1 MNRDEHI
8 AEGIVR
14 LQNAIDEEAQNVREL
29 AADLARHI
37 QAYGAT
43 GNETI
48 DNLVFELTINARNM
62 DESDLIDSAQELI
75 YAFDDFLFEEY
86 GDEEEDA
93 EGYEFIE
100 IMNEICSRLS
110 NRETLNDLSN
120 RETLNDTTIINEL
133 FDALIEYMDEHGVDM
148 NEVVSHITESLRDEN
163 NQSK

>member
-1 MNRDEHI
+1 MNRDEYI

-29 AADLARHI
+29 ASDLARHI

-62 DESDLIDSAQELI
+62 EESDLIDTAQELI
-75 YAFDDFLFEEY
+75 DAFDDFLFEEE
-86 GDEEEDA
+86 EEEDA
-93 EGYEFIE
+93 EAYEFIE
-100 IMNEICSRLS
+100 IMSEICSR
-110 NRETLNDLSN
+110 LSN

-133 FDALIEYMDEHGVDM
+133 FDDLIAYMDEHGVDM
-148 NEVVSHITESLRDEN
+148 NEVVSHITESLRDEE
-163 NQSK
+163 QSK

>member
-14 LQNAIDEEAQNVREL
+14 LQNAIDENPHGFEQSEEAHNIREL

-62 DESDLIDSAQELI
+62 EESDLIDTAQELI
-75 YAFDDFLFEEY
+75 DAFNDFIFEVY
-86 GDEEEDA
+86 GYEEEDA
-93 EGYEFIE
+93 EEYEFIE
-100 IMNEICSRLS
+100 IMNEICSR
-110 NRETLNDLSN
+110 LSN

-133 FDALIEYMDEHGVDM
+133 FDALIEYMDNHDVDM
-148 NEVVSHITESLRDEN
+148 NEVLSHITELLHES
-163 NQSK
+163 QHAK

>member
-8 AEGIVR
+8 AEAIVR
-14 LQNAIDEEAQNVREL
+14 LQNAIDEEAYNIREL
-29 AADLARHI
+29 ATDLARQI

-62 DESDLIDSAQELI
+62 DESDLIDSVQELI
-75 YAFDDFLFEEY
+75 NAFDAFIFEEY
-86 GDEEEDA
+86 GYEEEDA
-93 EGYEFIE
+93 EVYEFIE

-110 NRETLNDLSN
+110 NRETLND
-120 RETLNDTTIINEL
+120 TTIINEL
-133 FDALIEYMDEHGVDM
+133 FDALIAYMDEHGVDM

>member
-8 AEGIVR
+8 TEGIVR

-29 AADLARHI
+29 ASDLARHI

-62 DESDLIDSAQELI
+62 YESDVIDSAQELI
-75 YAFDDFLFEEY
+75 YAFEDFLFEQE
-86 GDEEEDA
+86 EEEDA
-93 EGYEFIE
+93 EAYEFIE
-100 IMNEICSRLS
+100 IISEICSR
-110 NRETLNDLSN
+110 LSN

-133 FDALIEYMDEHGVDM
+133 FDDLIAYMDEHGVDM
-148 NEVVSHITESLRDEN
+148 NEVVSHITESLRDEE
-163 NQSK
+163 QSK

>member
-1 MNRDEHI
+1 MNRDEYI

-14 LQNAIDEEAQNVREL
+14 LQNAIDEESSNVREL
-29 AADLARHI
+29 ATDIARLI

-75 YAFDDFLFEEY
+75 DAFDDFLFEEE
-86 GDEEEDA
+86 EEEDA
-93 EGYEFIE
+93 EAYEFIE
-100 IMNEICSRLS
+100 IISEICSR
-110 NRETLNDLSN
+110 LSN

-148 NEVVSHITESLRDEN
+148 NEVVSHITESLHER
-163 NQSK
+163 QHAK

>member
-1 MNRDEHI
+1 MNRDERI
-8 AEGIVR
+8 AEAIVR
-14 LQNAIDEEAQNVREL
+14 LQNAIDEEAHNIREL
-29 AADLARHI
+29 ATDLARLI

-62 DESDLIDSAQELI
+62 GESDLIDSAQELI
-75 YAFDDFLFEEY
+75 DAFDDFLFEEY

-93 EGYEFIE
+93 EVYEFIE
-100 IMNEICSRLS
+100 IMNEICSR
-110 NRETLNDLSN
+110 LSN

-148 NEVVSHITESLRDEN
+148 NEVVSHITESLHESQ
-163 NQSK
+163 QSK

>member
-8 AEGIVR
+8 TEGIVR

-29 AADLARHI
+29 ATDLASHI

-62 DESDLIDSAQELI
+62 EESDLIDSAQELI
-75 YAFDDFLFEEY
+75 DAFDDFLFEEE
-86 GDEEEDA
+86 EEEDA
-93 EGYEFIE
+93 EAYEFIE
-100 IMNEICSRLS
+100 IISEICSR
-110 NRETLNDLSN
+110 LSN

-133 FDALIEYMDEHGVDM
+133 FDDLIAYMDEHGVDM
-148 NEVVSHITESLRDEN
+148 NEVLSHITESLHER
-163 NQSK
+163 QHAK

>member
-1 MNRDEHI
+1 MNRDERI
-8 AEGIVR
+8 AEAIVR
-14 LQNAIDEEAQNVREL
+14 LQNAIDEEAHNIREL
-29 AADLARHI
+29 ATDLARQI

-62 DESDLIDSAQELI
+62 EESDLIDTAQELI
-75 YAFDDFLFEEY
+75 YAFDDFMFEEY

-93 EGYEFIE
+93 ESYEFIE
-100 IMNEICSRLS
+100 IMNEICSR
-110 NRETLNDLSN
+110 LSN

-148 NEVVSHITESLRDEN
+148 NEVVSHITESLRDEG
-163 NQSK
+163 QSK

>member
-1 MNRDEHI
+1 MNRDERI
-8 AEGIVR
+8 AEAIVR
-14 LQNAIDEEAQNVREL
+14 LQNAIDEEAHNIREL
-29 AADLARHI
+29 ATDLARQI

-62 DESDLIDSAQELI
+62 EESDLIDTAQELI
-75 YAFDDFLFEEY
+75 NAFDDFMFEEY
-86 GDEEEDA
+86 GNEEEDA
-93 EGYEFIE
+93 EAYEFIE
-100 IMNEICSRLS
+100 IMNEICSR
-110 NRETLNDLSN
+110 LSN

>member
-8 AEGIVR
+8 AEGIAR

-29 AADLARHI
+29 ASDLARHI

-62 DESDLIDSAQELI
+62 YESDVIDSAQELI
-75 YAFDDFLFEEY
+75 YAFEDFLFEQE
-86 GDEEEDA
+86 EEEDA
-93 EGYEFIE
+93 EVYELIE
-100 IMNEICSRLS
+100 IISEICSR
-110 NRETLNDLSN
+110 LSN

-133 FDALIEYMDEHGVDM
+133 FDDLIAYMDEHGVDM
-148 NEVVSHITESLRDEN
+148 NEVVSHITESLRDEE
-163 NQSK
+163 QSK

>member
-29 AADLARHI
+29 ASDLARHI

-62 DESDLIDSAQELI
+62 YESDVIDSAQELI
-75 YAFDDFLFEEY
+75 NAFDAFMFEEY

-93 EGYEFIE
+93 EVYEFIE
-100 IMNEICSRLS
+100 IMNEICSR
-110 NRETLNDLSN
+110 LSN

-133 FDALIEYMDEHGVDM
+133 FDALIEYMDNHDVDM
-148 NEVVSHITESLRDEN
+148 NEVLSHMTELLHESQ
-163 NQSK
+163 QSK

>member
-1 MNRDEHI
+1 MNRDEYI

-29 AADLARHI
+29 ASDLARHI

-75 YAFDDFLFEEY
+75 DAFDDFLFEEE
-86 GDEEEDA
+86 EEEDA
-93 EGYEFIE
+93 EAYEFIE
-100 IMNEICSRLS
+100 IISEICSR
-110 NRETLNDLSN
+110 LSN

-133 FDALIEYMDEHGVDM
+133 FDALIEYMDNHGVDM

>member
-14 LQNAIDEEAQNVREL
+14 LQNAIDEESPNVREL
-29 AADLARHI
+29 ATDLASHI

-62 DESDLIDSAQELI
+62 EESDLIDSAQELI
-75 YAFDDFLFEEY
+75 DAFDDFLFEEE
-86 GDEEEDA
+86 EEEDA
-93 EGYEFIE
+93 EAYEFIE
-100 IMNEICSRLS
+100 IMSEICSR
-110 NRETLNDLSN
+110 LSN

-133 FDALIEYMDEHGVDM
+133 FDDLIAYMDEHDVDM
-148 NEVVSHITESLRDEN
+148 NEVVSHITESLHER
-163 NQSK
+163 QHAK

>member
-29 AADLARHI
+29 ASDLARHI

-62 DESDLIDSAQELI
+62 YESDVIDSAQELI
-75 YAFDDFLFEEY
+75 YAFEDFLFEQE
-86 GDEEEDA
+86 EEEDA
-93 EGYEFIE
+93 EVYELIE
-100 IMNEICSRLS
+100 IISEICSR
-110 NRETLNDLSN
+110 LSN

-133 FDALIEYMDEHGVDM
+133 FDDLIAYMDEHGVDM
-148 NEVVSHITESLRDEN
+148 NEVVSHITESLHERQ
-163 NQSK
+163 QSKAPQE